1 MKEGKKILEKYSVL
15 MSVYAKE
22 KPEYLKD
29 SIQSILQQTEQPSE
43 FILVKDGL
51 LTAELDQ
58 IINIFTTQYPSLF
71 IIVNLEKNQGIA
83 AALNEGL
90 KQCHYELVSRMDS
103 DDIAVPDRCKWQLE
117 IFSSQKVDIVGG
129 IAAEF
134 EIDPNKIISYRK
146 LPEKQEEI
154 LSFAR
159 RRNPFNHS
167 CVMFRKS
174 AVLAVGGYRFFHFFE
189 DYDLWVRMLRNKAKG
204 YNIPRVLVHMRV
216 GNGLYRRRGG
226 LKYVITMVKFRWH
239 LFYTGFTNFFDFLIC
254 TLGQSWVCFMP
265 EWARKL
271 FYKKILRNSNRDLL

>member
-1 MKEGKKILEKYSVL
+1 

-29 SIQSILQQTEQPSE
+29 SIQSILQQTKRPSE

-58 IINIFTTQYPSLF
+58 VINIFTIQYPSLF
-71 IIVNLEKNQGIA
+71 LIVSLEKNQGIA

-90 KQCHYELVSRMDS
+90 KQCHYELVARMDS

-117 IFSSQKVDIVGG
+117 IFSSQNADIVGG

-134 EIDPNKIISYRK
+134 ESNPEQIISYRK

-154 LSFAR
+154 LSFAK

-174 AVLAVGGYRFFHFFE
+174 AVLAVGGYRFFRFFE
-189 DYDLWVRMLRNKAKG
+189 DYDLWVRMLRNGAKG
-204 YNIPRVLVHMRV
+204 YNLPKVLVHMRV

-226 LKYVITMVKFRWH
+226 LRYVITMVKFRWYLLH
-239 LFYTGFTNFFDFLIC
+239 SGFINFIDFLVCI
-254 TLGQSWVCFMP
+254 LGQTCVCFMP

-271 FYKKILRNSNRDLL
+271 FYQKILRNSNSDPL